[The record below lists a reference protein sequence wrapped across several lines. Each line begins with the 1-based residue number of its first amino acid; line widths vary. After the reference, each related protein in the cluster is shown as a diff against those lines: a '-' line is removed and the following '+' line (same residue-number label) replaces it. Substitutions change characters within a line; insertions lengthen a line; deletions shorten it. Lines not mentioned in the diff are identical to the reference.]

1 MMSDNR
7 LDFIHNLWDEL
18 ADFDAGR
25 SEKALTHLMSGLCV
39 LTGAWNITWVG
50 AVRLDSS
57 FPRDPAK
64 GWRAGAIR
72 YLYPNPLLDAAS
84 REQVD
89 KLEQGDI
96 DETTIRNLDN
106 AGVFR
111 ANRLRDLVGPE
122 WFESPY
128 YRFYY
133 QSLGKADAVWVAS
146 PVNQD
151 TESWFGILRG
161 PDQPPFTEAERD
173 EIAYALRSLKWF
185 HRQLLLSHGLLVG
198 KNPLT
203 PAERRVLHLLLT
215 GLSEKLI
222 AEQLE
227 RSYHTAHEQVS
238 SIYRKFGV
246 SNRAALMALWLGQAP

>member
-1 MMSDNR
+1 MSDNR
-7 LDFIHNLWDEL
+7 SNSIHDLWDKL
-18 ADFDAGR
+18 ADFDA
-25 SEKALTHLMSGLCV
+25 SCPDEALTHLMEGLCA
-39 LTGAWNITWVG
+39 LTGAWNVTWVG
-50 AVRLDSS
+50 AVRLDTF

-64 GWRAGAIR
+64 GWRPRVIR
-72 YLYPNPLLDAAS
+72 HLHPTPPLDAAA
-84 REQVD
+84 REQAD
-89 KLEQGDI
+89 KLELGDI
-96 DETTIRNLDN
+96 DETTVRNLDG

-128 YRFYY
+128 YRIYY
-133 QSLGKADAVWVAS
+133 QGIGTEDAVWVAS

-151 TESWFGILRG
+151 TESWFGILRS
-161 PDQPPFTEAERD
+161 PDPPPFTEAERD

-185 HRQLLLSHGLLVG
+185 HRQLLLSHGLLVAVT
-198 KNPLT
+198 PLT

-215 GLSEKLI
+215 GLSERLI

-227 RSYHTAHEQVS
+227 RSYHTIHDWIT

-246 SNRAALMALWLGQAP
+246 SHRAALMALWLGQAS

>member
-1 MMSDNR
+1 MNNKQ
-7 LDFIHNLWDEL
+7 LAKIHTLWDEL
-18 ADFDAGR
+18 ADFDAGH
-25 SEKALTHLMSGLCV
+25 SEEALTYLMAGLCE
-39 LTGAWNITWVG
+39 LARAWNITWIG
-50 AVRLDSS
+50 AVRLDTF
-57 FPRDPAK
+57 FPDDPAK
-64 GWRAGAIR
+64 GWRPRVIR
-72 YLYPNPLLDAAS
+72 HLHPAPPLDAAA
-84 REQVD
+84 REQAD
-89 KLEQGDI
+89 KLERGDL
-96 DETTIRNLDN
+96 DETTLRNLDG

-128 YRFYY
+128 YRVYF
-133 QSLGKADAVWVAS
+133 QGVGTEDAVWVAS

-173 EIAYALRSLKWF
+173 ELAYALRSLKWF
-185 HRQLLLSHGLLVG
+185 HRQLMLSHGLLAAVTQ
-198 KNPLT
+198 LT

-215 GLSEKLI
+215 GLSERLV

-227 RSYHTAHEQVS
+227 RSYHTTHDWVT

-246 SNRAALMALWLGQAP
+246 NNRAALMALWLGQAH